1 LLEGGLTMK
10 KLMLLTA
17 LFAAALVLPAQAKP
31 AHPPHPVK
39 SKKCTPHA
47 VGYKAAGTLVSVS
60 LTQSAGA
67 GTAKRGDDRYSGTL
81 TVDVTKANHHA
92 PTGDQTYTLAN
103 VRVRFYDRDHNH
115 VADEPKPGDRV
126 KVHGKITRLPKKCD
140 QTGFTPTITVRKVDF
155 KPPKPAKP

>member
-1 LLEGGLTMK
+1 MK

-103 VRVRFYDRDHNH
+103 VRVRFWR
-115 VADEPKPGDRV
+115 AT
-126 KVHGKITRLPKKCD
+126 ILMSLPLPSRR
-140 QTGFTPTITVRKVDF
+140 TAARSSAAATIKQSNA
-155 KPPKPAKP
+155 PAWQPAGRGGRHPVTSSR